1 MSKVVFILS
10 CNIYWMQ
17 TTNIIFGIT
26 DQSQCRKCKRRLSII
41 IDITNFDIISGN
53 NNIDEFLYFTKLN
66 VYNYQIADY
75 MNHINKK
82 SDPLKVY
89 DFIKNEF
96 KNYPSK
102 PIIEWI
108 RHSQIKNLTKITQG
122 GFGIV
127 YKATRLNSNSNQNEI
142 VAVKRF
148 LNSQNISKPFLNEV
162 IV

>member
-1 MSKVVFILS
+1 
-10 CNIYWMQ
+10 
-17 TTNIIFGIT
+17 
-26 DQSQCRKCKRRLSII
+26 
-41 IDITNFDIISGN
+41 
-53 NNIDEFLYFTKLN
+53 
-66 VYNYQIADY
+66 